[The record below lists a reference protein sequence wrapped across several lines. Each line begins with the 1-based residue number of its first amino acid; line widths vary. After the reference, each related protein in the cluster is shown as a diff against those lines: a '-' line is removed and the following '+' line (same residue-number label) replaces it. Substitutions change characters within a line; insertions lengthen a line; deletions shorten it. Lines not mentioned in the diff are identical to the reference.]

1 MKSRLLRHIETVML
15 IFVCMMAMSSCD
27 NEDDVTEI
35 FSGRRFK
42 ITGLTYNGTKINSE
56 VSQFYE
62 GENTYYI
69 LFNALT
75 FTGVLQSGTIIE
87 GTWKADGDTR
97 SLSMTFGNNTS
108 LTGANAMCNNVYNVL
123 RNATSYSGDKNVI
136 RIIKDKDTYIELSSQ

>member
-1 MKSRLLRHIETVML
+1 MRTVLMKHIGTVML
-15 IFVCMMAMSSCD
+15 MVVCMMTMSSCD

-42 ITGLTYNGTKINSE
+42 ITGLTYNGTKIICE

-75 FTGVLQSGTIIE
+75 FTGVLQSGTTIE

-97 SLSMTFGNNTS
+97 AFNMTFGNATT
-108 LTGANAMCNNVYNVL
+108 LTGANAMCNKVYNVL